1 MANEEK
7 FGMPSSGKI
16 KNGAMGMASG
26 VGGGVI
32 VNLISRFTGSSTI
45 GQVLAAVVGLSV
57 LPEKDGHVLATV
69 IGYQLGLNLSSG
81 LAAGSSSS
89 SSDSVIR

>member
-7 FGMPSSGKI
+7 FGMPNGSKI

-32 VNLISRFTGSSTI
+32 VNLISRFTGSSTL
-45 GQVLAAVVGLSV
+45 GQVLAALVGLSV

-81 LAAGSSSS
+81 WASGSSAST
-89 SSDSVIR
+89 DTMIR